1 MLLWSKDKPR
11 HIRYSLISLNLIG
24 LCCILPLMA
33 TNWIDI
39 DGSEGEGGGQMLRS
53 SLALSVL
60 TGKPVRFNN
69 IRAKR
74 SKPGLQAQH
83 LSSVQAAAM
92 ICQAQVTG
100 DQIGSQQVSF
110 RPGPVQSGD
119 YFFKIGT
126 AGATA
131 LVLHTVYLPL
141 LLKGQEPSSIRIEG
155 GTHALAAPSGE
166 YLTITWAGYLKALG
180 GQIEVKINK
189 PGFFPKGGGL
199 LQAKITPGRT
209 LSPWIAT
216 DLLET
221 SQGRVEC
228 LAIVGGKLPI
238 SIGERMVK
246 QSIDRL
252 GAGCTGHVVE
262 YPHAKSPGVVASIMD
277 YRGSVPSVFYG
288 LGARGKPSERVA
300 DEAID
305 AYLAHRETGCPVD
318 PHAADQ
324 LLLPLVFA
332 QGASAY
338 RVSAVTQHLLTQRD
352 IIKRFVAR
360 DIEIVGE
367 LGHPGEVKISS

>member
-1 MLLWSKDKPR
+1 
-11 HIRYSLISLNLIG
+11 
-24 LCCILPLMA
+24 MA

-39 DGSEGEGGGQMLRS
+39 DGSEGEGGGQILRS

-60 TGKPVRFNN
+60 TGKPVRFTN

-83 LSSVQAAAM
+83 LASVQAAAM
-92 ICQAQVTG
+92 ICQANVSG
-100 DQIGSQQVSF
+100 DELGSQQVSF
-110 RPGPVQSGD
+110 RPGPVQSGE

-141 LLKGQEPSSIRIEG
+141 LLKGQGPSSIRIEG

-166 YLTITWAGYLKALG
+166 YLTITWAGYLQAMG
-180 GQIEVKINK
+180 AQIEVKINK

-199 LQAKITPGRT
+199 LQADIIPNGT
-209 LSPWIAT
+209 LSPLMAT
-216 DLLET
+216 EMLPT
-221 SQGRVEC
+221 SHGRVES
-228 LAIVGGKLPI
+228 LASVGGKLPLTVSELI
-238 SIGERMVK
+238 AARCIE
-246 QSIDRL
+246 RL
-252 GAGCTGHVVE
+252 GEGCIGLVMK
-262 YPHAKSPGVVASIMD
+262 YPHAKSPGAVASIID
-277 YRGSVPSVFYG
+277 HRGTVPSVFYG
-288 LGARGKPSERVA
+288 LGARGKPSEAVA

-332 QGASAY
+332 SGGSAY
-338 RVSAVTQHLLTQRD
+338 RTSAITQHLLTQRD
-352 IIKRFVAR
+352 IIGRFVNR
-360 DIEIVGE
+360 DVEIVGE
-367 LGHPGEVKISS
+367 LGQPGEVKIL

>member
-1 MLLWSKDKPR
+1 
-11 HIRYSLISLNLIG
+11 
-24 LCCILPLMA
+24 MA

-60 TGKPVRFNN
+60 TSKPVRFIN
-69 IRAKR
+69 IRAR
-74 SKPGLQAQH
+74 RPKPGLQAQH
-83 LSSVQAAAM
+83 LSSLQAAAM
-92 ICQAQVTG
+92 ICQAEVTG

-141 LLKGQEPSSIRIEG
+141 LLKGQGPSSMRIEG

-166 YLTITWAGYLKALG
+166 YLTITWAGYLQALG
-180 GQIEVKINK
+180 GQMEVNINK

-199 LQAKITPGRT
+199 LQAKITPGQT
-209 LSPWIAT
+209 LSPWMAT
-216 DLLET
+216 DLLEANT
-221 SQGRVEC
+221 GRVEC

-238 SIGERMVK
+238 SIGERIVK

-252 GAGCTGHVVE
+252 GAGCTGRVVE
-262 YPHAKSPGVVASIMD
+262 FPHAKSPGVVATIID
-277 YRGSVPSVFYG
+277 YRSSVPSVFYG
-288 LGARGKPSERVA
+288 LGAKGKPSERVA

-324 LLLPLVFA
+324 LLLPLAFA

-338 RVSAVTQHLLTQRD
+338 RVSSVTQHLLTQRD
-352 IIKRFVAR
+352 IIQRFVPR
-360 DIEIVGE
+360 GVEIVGE
-367 LGHPGEVKISS
+367 LGQPGEVKISS

>member
-1 MLLWSKDKPR
+1 
-11 HIRYSLISLNLIG
+11 
-24 LCCILPLMA
+24 MA

-60 TGKPVRFNN
+60 TRKPVRFNN

-83 LSSVQAAAM
+83 LASVQAAAM
-92 ICQAQVTG
+92 ICQATVTG

-131 LVLHTVYLPL
+131 LVLQTVYLPL
-141 LLKGQEPSSIRIEG
+141 LLKGQGPSSVRIEG

-166 YLTITWAGYLKALG
+166 YLTITWAGYLRELG
-180 GQIEVKINK
+180 AQIEVKINK

-199 LQAKITPGRT
+199 LQAIITPGRT
-209 LSPWIAT
+209 LSPLIAS

-228 LAIVGGKLPI
+228 LALVGGKLPI
-238 SIGERMVK
+238 SIGERIVK

-252 GAGCTGHVVE
+252 GAACIGRIVE
-262 YPHAKSPGVVASIMD
+262 FPQAKSPGVVATIID
-277 YRGSVPSVFYG
+277 YRSSVSSVFYG
-288 LGARGKPSERVA
+288 LGARGKPSEAVA

-324 LLLPLVFA
+324 VLLPLAFA
-332 QGASAY
+332 QGESAY
-338 RVSAVTQHLLTQRD
+338 RVSATTQHLLTQRD
-352 IIKRFVAR
+352 IIQRFDPR
-360 DIEIVGE
+360 CIEIVGE
-367 LGHPGEVKISS
+367 QGLPGEVKISS